1 MREYIELI
9 ILTADDEHSEI
20 ATAFLSDFPF
30 DSFDT
35 HTTTKG
41 VELHAFILSEEWR
54 ACRDEA
60 LRAINGYGT
69 AIEERTVEDENW
81 NEQWERE
88 GFEPIDID
96 GRMRIRAPH
105 HKPAKGSVIDI
116 IVAPRMAFGSGHHY
130 TSRMMCRAIMRL
142 TPANAT
148 LLDVGCGT
156 GILTFAALGCGAS
169 SADAVDIDPWSVESA
184 REAAALNGVEQRV
197 RVLLGTIEAVE
208 GRCYDM
214 VVANINRNII
224 LNDLP
229 RYAAALN
236 SGGIL
241 LLSGFLEGDVTAITE
256 AAEAHGLEYV
266 DSLGAEEWRCLKL
279 KKTAV

>member
-9 ILTADDEHSEI
+9 ILTADDEQSEI

-54 ACRDEA
+54 VCRDEA
-60 LRAINGYGT
+60 LRAIDGYGT

-105 HKPAKGSVIDI
+105 HTPAKGSVIDI

-224 LNDLP
+224 IADMA
-229 RYAAALN
+229 RYAAALHK
-236 SGGIL
+236 GGVL
-241 LLSGFLEGDVTAITE
+241 LLSGFLEEDIE
-256 AAEAHGLEYV
+256 AVRSAARRNDIAVEEV
-266 DSLGAEEWRCLKL
+266 DSDNGWVCMACRKQC
-279 KKTAV
+279 